1 MNKLLELY
9 NSNEEIKT
17 YVDKYASNRD
27 ISVEEAMQHEIVK
40 SYIEN
45 KLGQNMDEDW
55 RTLLWQKQ
63 TKKQ

>member
-1 MNKLLELY
+1 MKKILELY

-17 YVDKYASNRD
+17 YVDKYASNRG
-27 ISVEEAMQHEIVK
+27 ISVEKAMQHEIVK